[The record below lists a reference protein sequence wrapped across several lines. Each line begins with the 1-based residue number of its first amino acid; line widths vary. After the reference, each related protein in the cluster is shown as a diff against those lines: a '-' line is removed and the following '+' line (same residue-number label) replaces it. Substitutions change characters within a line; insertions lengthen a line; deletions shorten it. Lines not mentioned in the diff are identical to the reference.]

1 MNMRNTIQ
9 TKCILT
15 SLLLKLLIVKPKII
29 AGKSISRFKVMKM
42 QFQGKVH
49 NGFNAHFLVFFLKG

>member
-1 MNMRNTIQ
+1 MRNTIQ
-9 TKCILT
+9 TKYILK

-42 QFQGKVH
+42 IYECQRYYLMS
-49 NGFNAHFLVFFLKG
+49 NNAILKL